1 MRVRRRRMPS
11 STGATARLARE
22 AQISLSAFRA
32 PPLGICS
39 SHVSYSDG
47 VFPAEWSGG
56 AWVSLWLGVSSEMSH
71 VAYAQEVSTVGVWSL
86 ARSSVVYGSGLS
98 RVAGYSSLSSPV
110 TAFCSTELETVLRR
124 VVPLVLRG
132 GTWASPYVVPLGHLE
147 CSRLGSSCVECN
159 IPAPEPFHRT
169 SLAVVFKPSLC
180 SAELGYSLTLG
191 SRINCLRIS
200 LGSCHEV
207 SSGFAGF
214 VLRIGVVD
222 PCWVRVESFGS
233 KRRRGIRVRTLK
245 RRRESRV
252 RA

>member
-1 MRVRRRRMPS
+1 MRLRRRKMSS
-11 STGATARLARE
+11 STEATARLAME

-47 VFPAEWSGG
+47 DFPAEWSSG
-56 AWVSLWLGVSSEMSH
+56 AWDSLWLGVSSEMSH

-98 RVAGYSSLSSPV
+98 RVAGSSSLFLRFS
-110 TAFCSTELETVLRR
+110 STELETVLRR
-124 VVPLVLRG
+124 VLPLVLRG
-132 GTWASPYVVPLGHLE
+132 GTWASLNGAPLGHLE
-147 CSRLGSSCVECN
+147 CLSLGSSCVECN
-159 IPAPEPFHRT
+159 IPA
-169 SLAVVFKPSLC
+169 LDGVFVQVM
-180 SAELGYSLTLG
+180 T
-191 SRINCLRIS
+191 IS
-200 LGSCHEV
+200 LGSCHEA
-207 SSGFAGF
+207 SSDFAGF

-222 PCWVRVESFGS
+222 LCWVRVESFGS

-245 RRRESRV
+245 HRRKSRV